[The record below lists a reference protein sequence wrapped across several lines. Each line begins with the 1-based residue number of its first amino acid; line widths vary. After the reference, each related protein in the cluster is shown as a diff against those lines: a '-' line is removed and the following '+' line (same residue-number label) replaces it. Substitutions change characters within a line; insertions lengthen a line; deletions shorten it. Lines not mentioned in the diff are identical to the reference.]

1 MPLITGEGYVSNKIN
16 KARTYYAFLT
26 IDGQKIRRSAGTKD
40 LDEAMDFL
48 AEWKAQAKVGVV
60 HGDTRLRY
68 EALRDNYRG
77 SGRHVQESVLRDL
90 NEYFKDAYVA
100 AITPT
105 KIKKFREWRENKPQV
120 LESKQESFAK
130 EFALRKLKA
139 QNGHSKK
146 LSPEQISKIEV
157 EARRWVENG
166 VKATTNRRLTVLRA
180 MFNHAAKEELIR
192 AVDIPASFCL
202 WEGVDNIKT
211 NKFTEEQF
219 NNILKELSSSL
230 HPFVIFMYN
239 TGMRSGQVEDLTW
252 DMIDENNFLVVPGK
266 YTKNGEPFPLPLV
279 DEKGKPYNWTAAIL
293 KKKVRPHGMPIF
305 DTSNFR
311 DEWRKACHKLKLGIF
326 NEEDRTYRG
335 AEPHDF
341 RRTAISNMN
350 ANGIAE
356 ADAMMISGHKTNSM
370 FKRYGIT
377 NPRQAQNV
385 FNTMRKSRTA

>member
-40 LDEAMDFL
+40 LDEALDFL

-211 NKFTEEQF
+211 N
-219 NNILKELSSSL
+219 
-230 HPFVIFMYN
+230 
-239 TGMRSGQVEDLTW
+239 R
-252 DMIDENNFLVVPGK
+252 

-279 DEKGKPYNWTAAIL
+279 DEKGKPYNWTATIL
-293 KKKVRPHGMPIF
+293 KIKVRPHGMPIF